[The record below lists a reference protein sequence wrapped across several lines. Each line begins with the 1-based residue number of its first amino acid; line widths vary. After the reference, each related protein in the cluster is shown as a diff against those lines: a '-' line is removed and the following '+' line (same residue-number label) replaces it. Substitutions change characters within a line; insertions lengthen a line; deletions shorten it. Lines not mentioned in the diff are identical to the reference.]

1 VRELRRVTDI
11 PGPQSRALLAR
22 RQQAVSKAIFNETPL
37 FIAKGRGAVVEDV
50 DGNEYVDFVGGVG
63 ALNVGHASAEIIDAI
78 REQSDKFVHVS
89 FQIMMYESF
98 VALLERL
105 ADLTPGQFPKKGMFA
120 NSGAEAIENSV
131 KVARAHT
138 RRPGVITFFGGFH
151 GRTLLAMT
159 LTTKHHPFK
168 AHYGPYAPG
177 TYRMPFAYCYRCPL
191 KLRYPS
197 CEVACA
203 DSLQEM
209 LETSLSGD
217 EVAAVVAEPVL
228 GEGGFV
234 VPPSEFWPII
244 KKTCERYGILF
255 IADEIQ
261 TGFGRTGK
269 MFASEHWQLEPD
281 VMVLSKSL
289 AAGVPLSAV
298 VGRAEVL
305 DAPEVGGLGGTFG
318 GSPLGCAV
326 ALKVIEQIERD
337 KLLDRSQT
345 IGNRIR
351 ARFLEMKE
359 RFPLIGDVRGLGA
372 MIAME
377 LVRDPDTKEP
387 ATTETDAVLKACYEN
402 GLLLLSAGLQGN
414 VIRCLTPLVISDDEL
429 GLGLDILERAIAQVS
444 GARATAQVSGV
455 AE

>member
-1 VRELRRVTDI
+1 MQV
-11 PGPQSRALLAR
+11 
-22 RQQAVSKAIFNETPL
+22 KAICNESPL
-37 FIAKGRGAVVEDV
+37 FIAKGRGAIVKDV

-63 ALNVGHASAEIIDAI
+63 ALNVGHASPEIIDAI
-78 REQSDKFVHVS
+78 DNSAEKFVHVS

-105 ADLTPGQFPKKGMFA
+105 AELTPGQFPKKGMFA
-120 NSGAEAIENSV
+120 NSGAEAVENSV
-131 KVARAHT
+131 KIARAHT
-138 RRPGVITFFGGFH
+138 HRPGIVTFFGGFH

-168 AHYGPYAPG
+168 AHFGPFAPA
-177 TYRMPFAYCYRCPL
+177 TYRVPFAYCYRCPL
-191 KLRYPS
+191 NLRYPS

-203 DSLQEM
+203 NSLQEM

-244 KKTCERYGILF
+244 KRTCEGHGILF

-269 MFASEHWQLEPD
+269 MFASEHWKLEPD
-281 VMVLSKSL
+281 LMVLSKSL
-289 AAGVPLSAV
+289 AAGIPLSAV
-298 VGRAEVL
+298 VGHAEVM
-305 DAPEVGGLGGTFG
+305 DAPEIGGLGGTFG
-318 GSPLGCAV
+318 GSPLGCAA

-337 KLLDRSQT
+337 RLLDRSQA

-359 RFPLIGDVRGLGA
+359 RFSLIGDVRGLGA
-372 MIAME
+372 MVAME
-377 LVRDPDTKEP
+377 LVRDPETKEP
-387 ATTETDAVLKACYEN
+387 ATRETDAVLKICYEN
-402 GLLLLSAGLQGN
+402 GLIILSAGLRGS
-414 VIRCLTPLVISDDEL
+414 VISL
-429 GLGLDILERAIAQVS
+429 LHP
-444 GARATAQVSGV
+444 ARDCRR
-455 AE
+455 

>member
-1 VRELRRVTDI
+1 VRELRRVTEI
-11 PGPQSRALLAR
+11 PGPQSRSLLAR
-22 RQQAVSKAIFNETPL
+22 RQRVVSKAICNETPL

-50 DGNEYVDFVGGVG
+50 DGNEYVDFAGGVG
-63 ALNVGHASAEIIDAI
+63 ALNVGHASPDLVEAVKK
-78 REQSDKFVHVS
+78 QSEKFMHVS

-105 ADLTPGQFPKKGMFA
+105 AELTPGQFPKKGMFA

-131 KVARAHT
+131 KLARAYT
-138 RRPGVITFFGGFH
+138 RRPGVVTFFGGFH

-168 AHYGPYAPG
+168 AHYGPYAPAA
-177 TYRMPFAYCYRCPL
+177 YRVPFAYCYRCPL
-191 KLRYPS
+191 NLRYPS

-234 VPPSEFWPII
+234 VPPPEFWPII
-244 KKTCERYGILF
+244 KRTCERYGILF

-261 TGFGRTGK
+261 TGFCRTGK
-269 MFASEHWQLEPD
+269 MFASEHWELEPD
-281 VMVLSKSL
+281 LMVLSKSL

-305 DAPEVGGLGGTFG
+305 DAPDLGGLGGTFG
-318 GSPLGCAV
+318 GSPLGCTA
-326 ALKVIEQIERD
+326 ALKVIEKIERD
-337 KLLDRSQT
+337 RLVERAQAV
-345 IGNRIR
+345 GNQIR
-351 ARFLEMKE
+351 TRFLEMKE
-359 RFPLIGDVRGLGA
+359 RFSLIGDVRALGA
-372 MIAME
+372 MVAME
-377 LVRDPDTKEP
+377 LVRDPETKEP
-387 ATTETDAVLKACYEN
+387 ATKETDAVLKICYEN
-402 GLLLLSAGLQGN
+402 GLIILSAGLKGN
-414 VIRCLTPLVISDDEL
+414 VIRCLAPLVIADDEL
-429 GLGLDILERAIAQVS
+429 ALGLDILERAIAQVTS
-444 GARATAQVSGV
+444 
-455 AE
+455 